1 MTDIQIISRIS
12 SDLTL
17 KADSVKAA
25 VTLLDDGSTIP
36 FITRYRRE
44 VTGGLDEEQLRSIEE
59 KLKYY
64 RLLSDRKATVLE
76 SISEQG
82 KLTPELKERIESCFQ
97 MQELEDLYLPYKPKR
112 KTRAT
117 IARAK
122 GLEPLAQLI
131 FDQET
136 ILGSRPDY
144 IQPFINPELGVTT
157 EEEALAGARDIICEW
172 IGDHADIRKSIRE
185 LTRSSG
191 SLGSQKKETEKSDRT
206 DFEIYY
212 EFKESVQKLKPHQIL
227 ALNRGEKEGILKVNL
242 EVSESLCVESIL
254 SWVLKPKDSLFSDQ
268 IPVAAEDAYGRLIQ
282 PSIERELRTELT
294 ESADLHA
301 IEVFAKNLHNLLL
314 QPPVFGKTI
323 LGIDPGFVSGC
334 KVAVVDST
342 GKYLDGET
350 IYPTEPRKWIEKSE
364 KTILDFVRTYRVDI
378 IAIGN
383 GTASR
388 EVEQFIADVIKN
400 NSLTCAYLIVSEAG
414 ASVYSASKIA
424 AEEFPDLEAAQR
436 GNISIARR
444 VLDPLAELVKI
455 DPKSIG
461 VGLYQHDVDQK
472 MLENKLGQVVESC
485 VNHVGVNLN
494 TCSVSLLTHVSGLNK
509 RTAQNIIQFRDS
521 IGKFKSR
528 QELLQVKGLGEH
540 AFVQSAGFLRIPD
553 GDNPLD
559 NTSIHPESYSVTQ
572 KLLAKFE
579 LDVKAIQLAN
589 KLLAEKIRQT
599 KLNQLA
605 AELGVGEPTLALI
618 VENLQKPGR
627 DPREDAPAPILR
639 TDVLKFE
646 DLKNGMKLKGTVRNV
661 VDFGAFVD
669 IGVKHDGL
677 VHVSEMGR
685 SFVKNPHDVL
695 GVGDVIDVWVK
706 SIDTDRQRI
715 GLSMRPPDGPALPG
729 QDSARQ
735 PTESRGQKH
744 YQQGKPAVREPLRQ
758 ETSSFEDKLSLLKSK
773 FGK

>member
-1 MTDIQIISRIS
+1 MTDVQIISRIS

-44 VTGGLDEEQLRSIEE
+44 VTGGVDEEQLRSIEE

-82 KLTPELKERIESCFQ
+82 KLTPELKERIDSCFQ

-117 IARAK
+117 VARAK

-136 ILGSRPDY
+136 TLGSRSDF

-191 SLGSQKKETEKSDRT
+191 SLGSQKKETEKTERT

-254 SWVLKPKDSLFSDQ
+254 SWVLKPKDSLFLDQ

-364 KTILDFVRTYRVDI
+364 KTILDFVRTYRVEI

-509 RTAQNIIQFRDS
+509 RTAQNIIQFRES

-540 AFVQSAGFLRIPD
+540 AFVQAAGFLRIPD

-735 PTESRGQKH
+735 TTEGRGQKT
-744 YQQGKPAVREPLRQ
+744 YQQGKPAAREPLRQ
-758 ETSSFEDKLSLLKSK
+758 ETTSFEDKLSLLKSK

>member
-1 MTDIQIISRIS
+1 MTDVQIISRIS

-82 KLTPELKERIESCFQ
+82 KLTPELKDRIEFCFQ

-136 ILGSRPDY
+136 TLGSRSDF

-191 SLGSQKKETEKSDRT
+191 SLGSQKKETEKTERT

-242 EVSESLCVESIL
+242 EVSESLCIDSIL

-301 IEVFAKNLHNLLL
+301 IEVFAKNLQNLLL

-364 KTILDFVRTYRVDI
+364 KTILDFVRAYRVEI

-509 RTAQNIIQFRDS
+509 RTAQNIIQFRES

-540 AFVQSAGFLRIPD
+540 AFVQAAGFLRIPD

-579 LDVKAIQLAN
+579 LDVKAIQLSN

-735 PTESRGQKH
+735 TTEGRGQKT
-744 YQQGKPAVREPLRQ
+744 YQQGKPAAREPLRQ
-758 ETSSFEDKLSLLKSK
+758 ETTSFEDKLSLLKSK